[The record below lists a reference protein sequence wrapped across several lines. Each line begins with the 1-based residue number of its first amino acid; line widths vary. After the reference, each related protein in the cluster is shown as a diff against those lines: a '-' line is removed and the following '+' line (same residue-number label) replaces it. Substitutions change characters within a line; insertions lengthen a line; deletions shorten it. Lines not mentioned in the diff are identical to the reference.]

1 MNDGSSTSHKEAI
14 LAMMEKSGSL
24 SYTAEVLAA
33 LAIKV
38 QRSVEDLE
46 RNFGIENNDLRCVL
60 KRLDVSK

>member
-1 MNDGSSTSHKEAI
+1 
-14 LAMMEKSGSL
+14 MMEKSGSL